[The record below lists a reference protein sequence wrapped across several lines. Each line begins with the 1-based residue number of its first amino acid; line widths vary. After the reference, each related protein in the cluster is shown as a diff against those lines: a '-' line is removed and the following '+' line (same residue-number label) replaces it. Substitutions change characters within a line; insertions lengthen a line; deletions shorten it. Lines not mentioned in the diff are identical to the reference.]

1 MITTVKNFFVKYY
14 KIILAGLL
22 GLFLLYWFIFILTPN
37 NTMLREDRKQIK
49 FLNNKIEEI
58 NKEQNSLELQI
69 IELNKQVTQIET
81 KVIRIKK
88 DKIKVAKK
96 YHEEIKRVDNYTEL
110 ELDSFFA
117 NRYKK

>member
-1 MITTVKNFFVKYY
+1 MSQRSPHSCGF
-14 KIILAGLL
+14 
-22 GLFLLYWFIFILTPN
+22 
-37 NTMLREDRKQIK
+37 
-49 FLNNKIEEI
+49 
-58 NKEQNSLELQI
+58 
-69 IELNKQVTQIET
+69 ET

-96 YHEEIKRVDNYTEL
+96 YHEEIKRVDNYTGL